1 MTRHVRIALL
11 VVALVALSWAAVR
24 AQGTTTGQKPPD
36 AKATQAALKDTQA
49 KPAEVKPEAQQEEL
63 PADFKAFNDAGKEK
77 DAQKRVEA
85 YEKFIADYPKSVL
98 VSVARSQ
105 VQSSLL
111 AALKTAQA
119 KYLDMIK
126 KQIESTKASA
136 SASGV
141 SAMLYSSYNRV
152 ASELLSGGVLLDQ
165 AEEYARAGL
174 SLMDE
179 QKYIQERK
187 QAAERAA
194 EAFAKRA
201 AAPPAAAPAAPAQPT
216 VPSFSI
222 SMVNGVMVARP
233 GTPRPATA
241 APSTPA
247 RAPTAPRV
255 PTDDELRT
263 AFRSEKASIQA
274 TLGQILLKR
283 GKTAEGEKLLKE
295 VYDAKPASYTMATIA
310 RVLAESAKKTGDDA
324 GQLEYLTT
332 LALSG
337 SITAEQQKD
346 FEAVYRKTHNGSLDG
361 LDEMLDARYLREK
374 PKFEVK
380 PSTRAPKPTDR
391 AVVAELFTGAG

>member
-11 VVALVALSWAAVR
+11 VVALFALSWAVVR

-126 KQIESTKASA
+126 KPIESTKASA

-337 SITAEQQKD
+337 RITAEQQKD